1 MAIDG
6 GEGNMKKEQLTSQLN
21 DLDLQIYRL
30 ELQRTEILSQ
40 LHTLDEDEK
49 SAQKTGL
56 FGGKC
61 ESCLVDLATEA
72 HRTLCP
78 ERPKADFI
86 PYVGVVYLHDGKA
99 VKCVSVDSPT
109 RTALIQWM
117 NGGNEQGRVRWEN
130 LVSAFR

>member
-49 SAQKTGL
+49 SAPKVDL
-56 FGGKC
+56 FEGKC
-61 ESCLVDLATEA
+61 RTCLCLLSTGK
-72 HRTLCP
+72 HGKLCP
-78 ERPKADFI
+78 EQHKGTLV
-86 PYVGVVYLHDGKA
+86 PYIGVVYLHDGHP
-99 VKCVSVDSPT
+99 VKCISLDAPT
-109 RTALIQWM
+109 RTATVQLM
-117 NGGNEQGRVRWEN
+117 NKSNEQVSVRWEN
-130 LVSAFR
+130 LISAFR